1 VGIPRDDRVARGLEL
16 EALEGVAVL
25 RTTYVSPQGGEVTLE
40 VEEGTSVMRA
50 AVLAGVQGIVGECG
64 GQAMCATCHVYVR
77 PEWSEQLP
85 AISDNE
91 EEMLESTAAERTE
104 RSRLSCQITA
114 PAEDAVIVVDLPDR
128 QN

>member
-1 VGIPRDDRVARGLEL
+1 M
-16 EALEGVAVL
+16 L